1 MRGIE
6 VLGLVLAAGTAAG
19 VAAAGDWESPARGS
33 QLRADLLDALRPM
46 VEWQLGAPV
55 EFVVTEMRVKGDHA
69 FATLVPQRPGGGR
82 IDMAQTPMV
91 LREEFD
97 PALADGGDHVE
108 ALWVKSGRQWVAV
121 HHAVGATGVWYS
133 WEPICAEFRDV
144 IPEACGGM

>member
-1 MRGIE
+1 MRRIA
-6 VLGLVLAAGTAAG
+6 VIGLVLLASAAG
-19 VAAAGDWESPARGS
+19 AGDWQQPARGS

-55 EFVVTEMRVKGDHA
+55 EFVVNDMRVQGEHA
-69 FATLVPQRPGGGR
+69 FAMLVAQRPGGAP
-82 IDMAQTPMV
+82 IDMTHTPMA
-91 LREEFD
+91 LRDGYD
-97 PALADGGDHVE
+97 PELSSGAQVE

-121 HHAVGATGVWYS
+121 HHAVGATDVWYS